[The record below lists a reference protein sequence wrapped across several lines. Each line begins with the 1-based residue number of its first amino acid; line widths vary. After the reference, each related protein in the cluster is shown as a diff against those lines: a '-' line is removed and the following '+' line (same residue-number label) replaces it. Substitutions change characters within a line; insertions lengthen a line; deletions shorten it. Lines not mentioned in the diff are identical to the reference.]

1 MLRGAIMRWTSTWYS
16 ETGISFGWKG
26 PIGLN
31 TDFTFLT
38 FTKFFLQSSRGS
50 ERFSHLTEIFCIG
63 TKVCTMQLLALC
75 QKSWCECMIQLW
87 RITILILEKNLIHQ
101 VFFLFVCECNLA
113 QVAPCH
119 FYLESVWKND
129 FDIVHVLLRA
139 VHRQHV
145 QSAMQRYQARWLLCL
160 TSRCLGSNF
169 RAGMYLLCSLISE
182 VLICCLLIILKCNA
196 KQKLV

>member
-1 MLRGAIMRWTSTWYS
+1 MRWTSTWYS

-31 TDFTFLT
+31 TDFTFFNFYQVLSPIFTRLWT
-38 FTKFFLQSSRGS
+38 FFTFNRIF
-50 ERFSHLTEIFCIG
+50 FCIG

-87 RITILILEKNLIHQ
+87 RIIILILEKNSIHQ
-101 VFFLFVCECNLA
+101 VFFCLCLNVIWLKLHP
-113 QVAPCH
+113 VILS
-119 FYLESVWKND
+119 LESVWKND

-169 RAGMYLLCSLISE
+169 RAGMYLVCSLISE
-182 VLICCLLIILKCNA
+182 VLICCLLIVLKCNA

>member
-1 MLRGAIMRWTSTWYS
+1 MLRGATMRWTNTWYS
-16 ETGISFGWKG
+16 ETGISFGWKA

-50 ERFSHLTEIFCIG
+50 ERFSHFFYWHKSLLDATVGIVLEIMVRMYDTTVENYNFN
-63 TKVCTMQLLALC
+63 
-75 QKSWCECMIQLW
+75 
-87 RITILILEKNLIHQ
+87 LEKNLIHQ
-101 VFFLFVCECNLA
+101 VFFCLCLNVIWLKLHPVIFS
-113 QVAPCH
+113 
-119 FYLESVWKND
+119 LESVWKND

-169 RAGMYLLCSLISE
+169 RAGMYLVCSLISE
-182 VLICCLLIILKCNA
+182 VLICCLNYF
-196 KQKLV
+196 

>member
-1 MLRGAIMRWTSTWYS
+1 MRWTSTWYS

-50 ERFSHLTEIFCIG
+50 ERFSHLTEFFFCIG

-75 QKSWCECMIQLW
+75 QKSWCEFMIQLW
-87 RITILILEKNLIHQ
+87 RITILILEKNSIHEG
-101 VFFLFVCECNLA
+101 FFCLCVNVIWLKLHPVIFS
-113 QVAPCH
+113 
-119 FYLESVWKND
+119 LESVWKND

-169 RAGMYLLCSLISE
+169 RAGMYLVCSLISE